1 MVQVISKSTHTSVVG
16 RKAGKSLKHNA
27 VQYSALVSHGSDT
40 GAASGVDIAWKAR
53 DHEGVFLV

>member
-16 RKAGKSLKHNA
+16 RNGKSLKHNA

-53 DHEGVFLV
+53 DHENEFPV